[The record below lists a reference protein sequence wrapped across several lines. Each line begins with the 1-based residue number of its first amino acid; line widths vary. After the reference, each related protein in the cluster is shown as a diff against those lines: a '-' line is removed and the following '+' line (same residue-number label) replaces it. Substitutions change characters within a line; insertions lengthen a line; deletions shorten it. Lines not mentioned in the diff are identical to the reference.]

1 VYVTIMKWLLTALVA
16 SVGTHTSAATD
27 QSKSTLGIPYAKAPI
42 DELRWAAPEDLLF
55 DETVKIEGE
64 FGPVCPQ
71 TGTDLEQSEDCLFLN
86 VWTPDSTAS
95 LPVMVWIHG
104 GGFRAGSG
112 NVPGA
117 LLAQEGVVVVSLNY
131 RLGPMGFFAHPSKNN
146 AIANYGLL
154 DMVSALRWVKRHIA
168 KFGGDA
174 SNVTIFGVSAGGMA
188 VNLLM
193 ANTDAEGLFHR
204 AIAQSSYATWP
215 LWYTETTWAD
225 SVRHWGGRPVLKAEE
240 QALALLSRAGLDG
253 LSVDAL
259 QAAPAAALVEAQEGF
274 QIPIVDGTSIP
285 GEPAQQYAKGRF
297 NTSLLSYMTG
307 ANSFEGSVMP
317 WTGIT
322 DDVFA
327 QWVKPWSDELKNVYP
342 NDASV
347 AMTDARRR
355 LFGDLRYLA
364 SAQTTLSAVCSQAIQ
379 CYAYFNDLPLSP
391 AGGLKGAAHGSD
403 AQLFWGQFD
412 DKSDDLKQASALMRA
427 AWADFAKGDM
437 SDKQGWPEWTQDSP
451 FWSALPP
458 ESGDQTLTIKT
469 RLRLVEDIYSERWQ
483 D

>member
-1 VYVTIMKWLLTALVA
+1 MRVTIIKWLLNALVA
-16 SVGTHTSAATD
+16 SVCTYSIADALN
-27 QSKSTLGIPYAKAPI
+27 SVSTLGIPYAKAPI
-42 DELRWAAPEDLLF
+42 GELRWAPPEDVLF
-55 DETVKIEGE
+55 DETVKAEGE

-86 VWTPDSTAS
+86 VWTPDSNAS

-131 RLGPMGFFAHPSKNN
+131 RLGPMGFFAHPSKDSE
-146 AIANYGLL
+146 IANYGLL

-168 KFGGDA
+168 SFGGDPA
-174 SNVTIFGVSAGGMA
+174 NVTIFGVSAGGMA

-193 ANTDAEGLFHR
+193 ANADAEGLFHR

-215 LWYTETTWAD
+215 LWYTETTWTDALK
-225 SVRHWGGRPVLKAEE
+225 HWGGRPVFKAED
-240 QALALLSRAGLDG
+240 QALALLSRAGLEG
-253 LSVDAL
+253 LSAEAL
-259 QAAPAAALVEAQEGF
+259 QTAPAATLVEAQEGF
-274 QIPIVDGTSIP
+274 QIPIVDGKSIP
-285 GEPAQQYAKGRF
+285 AEPAQRFAKGHF
-297 NTSLLSYMTG
+297 NASLVSYMTG

-322 DDVFA
+322 DDAFA
-327 QWVKPWSDELKNVYP
+327 QWVSPWSGELAKVYP
-342 NDASV
+342 SDSSAGASF
-347 AMTDARRR
+347 ARTR
-355 LFGDLRYLA
+355 LFGDLRYLT
-364 SAQTTLSAVCSQAIQ
+364 SAQTTLSAVCSQSIR
-379 CYAYFNDLPLSP
+379 CYAYFNDLPLSQP
-391 AGGLKGAAHGSD
+391 GGLQGAAHGSD

-412 DKSDDLKQASALMRA
+412 GKSDALKQASAQMRA
-427 AWADFAKGDM
+427 AWADFAKGNM
-437 SDKQGWPEWTQDSP
+437 AASWSEWTQDRP

-458 ESGDQTLTIKT
+458 GSGDQTPAINH
-469 RLRLVEDIYSERWQ
+469 RLKLVEDIYSERWQ

>member
-1 VYVTIMKWLLTALVA
+1 MRFEIKKCLLTFVVA
-16 SVGTHTSAATD
+16 IISTHLEADSLLSEA
-27 QSKSTLGIPYAKAPI
+27 TLGIPYAKAPI
-42 DELRWAAPEDLLF
+42 GERRWAPPEDLLF

-64 FGPVCPQ
+64 FGAVCPQ

-86 VWTPDSTAS
+86 VWTPDSNAS

-131 RLGPMGFFAHPSKNN
+131 RLGPMGFFAHPSKDSE
-146 AIANYGLL
+146 IANYGLL

-168 KFGGDA
+168 SFGGDPA
-174 SNVTIFGVSAGGMA
+174 NVTIFGVSAGGMA

-193 ANTDAEGLFHR
+193 ANADAEGLFHR

-215 LWYTETTWAD
+215 LWYTETTWTDALK
-225 SVRHWGGRPVLKAEE
+225 HWGGRPVFKAED
-240 QALALLSRAGLDG
+240 QALALLSRAGLEG
-253 LSVDAL
+253 LSAEAL
-259 QAAPAAALVEAQEGF
+259 QTAPAATLVEAQEGF
-274 QIPIVDGTSIP
+274 QIPIVDGKSIP
-285 GEPAQQYAKGRF
+285 AEPAQRFAKGHF
-297 NTSLLSYMTG
+297 NASLVSYMTG

-322 DDVFA
+322 DDAFA
-327 QWVKPWSDELKNVYP
+327 QWVSPWSGELAKVYP
-342 NDASV
+342 SDSSAGASF
-347 AMTDARRR
+347 ARTR
-355 LFGDLRYLA
+355 LFGDLRYLT
-364 SAQTTLSAVCSQAIQ
+364 SAQTTLSAVCSQSIR
-379 CYAYFNDLPLSP
+379 CYAYFNDLPLSQP
-391 AGGLKGAAHGSD
+391 GGLQGAAHGSD

-412 DKSDDLKQASALMRA
+412 GKSDALKQASAQMRA
-427 AWADFAKGDM
+427 AWADFAKGNM
-437 SDKQGWPEWTQDSP
+437 AASWSEWTQDRP

-458 ESGDQTLTIKT
+458 GSGDQAPAINH
-469 RLRLVEDIYSERWQ
+469 RLKLVEDIYSERWL